1 MIENRILTDHV
12 YERIRDM
19 ILNGELAPRSK
30 INKNQLSEMLDV
42 SLTPINS
49 AISRLTGEQLIEQRN
64 RFGFFVKAF
73 TCKELK
79 ELFAVRAGLEGIA
92 LRMCIESGCEEHL
105 QELAGYF
112 SSYELPLTEEEKQR
126 YEREDIQFHSKIIEY
141 SENRMIND
149 MNQSFAYIKRSYQK
163 GLIRPPEETL
173 EEHKRIVD
181 AIRRRDGFEAQEMI
195 IQHHL
200 ISRSS
205 LDERC
210 RDNDRD
216 KDVEGSSEP
225 QA

>member
-19 ILNGELAPRSK
+19 ILNGELAPRTK
-30 INKNQLSEMLDV
+30 IKKNQLAEMLDV

-49 AISRLTGEQLIEQRN
+49 AISRLTGEKLIEQRN

-79 ELFAVRAGLEGIA
+79 ELFSVRAGLEGIA

-105 QELAGYF
+105 QELAGF
-112 SSYELPLTEEEKQR
+112 FASYELPLTEEEKHR
-126 YEREDIQFHSKIIEY
+126 YEQEDIRFHSKIIEY
-141 SENRMIND
+141 SNNQMIND
-149 MNQSFAYIKRSYQK
+149 MNHSFAYIKRSYQK

-173 EEHKRIVD
+173 EEHRRIVD
-181 AIRRRDGFEAQEMI
+181 AIKRRDGFEAQEMI

-200 ISRSS
+200 TSRSS
-205 LDERC
+205 LDQRC
-210 RDNDRD
+210 RDVDP
-216 KDVEGSSEP
+216 EAE
-225 QA
+225 QQT